1 MLPLQAWISAN
12 ITYGLYLSDRQILDD
27 IDTEMVVLSGIMI
40 QNLKRETGWHLRGT
54 RRVGVSH
61 EDVEIIQQCI
71 EMVAAFAGV
80 RLNKIPRVA
89 DIEHEV

>member
-1 MLPLQAWISAN
+1 MVILSLEAWISAN

-54 RRVGVSH
+54 RRVGVSYD
-61 EDVEIIQQCI
+61 DVEIVQQCVCLPSLTKS
-71 EMVAAFAGV
+71 MAC
-80 RLNKIPRVA
+80 
-89 DIEHEV
+89 

>member
-1 MLPLQAWISAN
+1 MVILSLEAWISAN

-54 RRVGVSH
+54 RRVGVSYD
-61 EDVEIIQQCI
+61 DVEIVQQCVCLPSLTKS
-71 EMVAAFAGV
+71 VACW
-80 RLNKIPRVA
+80 
-89 DIEHEV
+89 